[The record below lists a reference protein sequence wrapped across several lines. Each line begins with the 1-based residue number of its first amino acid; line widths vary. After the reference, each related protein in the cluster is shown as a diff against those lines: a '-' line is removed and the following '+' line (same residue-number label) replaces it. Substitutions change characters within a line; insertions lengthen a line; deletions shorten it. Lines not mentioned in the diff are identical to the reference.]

1 MRGSGQDGKVEAL
14 RLGYSAGRAGEA
26 PALAARLRQ
35 AGVAVALE
43 LEPTARHRE
52 EPVIEGMA
60 RLDDDGAVVWRYR
73 GEEGR
78 GVEALLAAHAR
89 GTL

>member
-1 MRGSGQDGKVEAL
+1 MDRDLLAGAGLLDAGLAVSRL
-14 RLGYSAGRAGEA
+14 REA

-43 LEPTARHRE
+43 LEPTARRRE
-52 EPVIEGMA
+52 EPVVEGMA
-60 RLDDDGAVVWRYR
+60 RLDDDGAVLWRYR
-73 GEEGR
+73 GEEGS

-89 GTL
+89 GAL

>member
-1 MRGSGQDGKVEAL
+1 V
-14 RLGYSAGRAGEA
+14 
-26 PALAARLRQ
+26 AARLRL